1 MICVLALG
9 SPMPAVGAGAPVP
22 DYLDHGP
29 AEIER
34 CQAIDQPGSYKLVKN
49 LKATGD
55 CLVLT
60 AQGVTIDLG
69 GFALTGDGTGTAII
83 GPKPQTGT
91 AIPQARTVVRN
102 GDISN
107 FARATDLGGTVEG
120 LRVTSNAEGIFVSVG
135 IVRGNTVQFNTSAGI
150 EIADGIVA
158 DNLVIANGTGIS
170 VHEAAVITGNEVSGN
185 KIGIDA
191 GGTGSA
197 LTANVVDGNSEI
209 GLRIRCP
216 SNLTDNTAV
225 GNAANLVLSDTTCHT
240 SGNLAP

>member
-1 MICVLALG
+1 
-9 SPMPAVGAGAPVP
+9 
-22 DYLDHGP
+22 
-29 AEIER
+29 
-34 CQAIDQPGSYKLVKN
+34 
-49 LKATGD
+49 
-55 CLVLT
+55 
-60 AQGVTIDLG
+60 
-69 GFALTGDGTGTAII
+69 
-83 GPKPQTGT
+83 
-91 AIPQARTVVRN
+91 VRN

-185 KIGIDA
+185 KVGIDA

-197 LTANVVDGNSEI
+197 LTANVVDGNSKI